1 MNREEKINFIIDNYP
16 EFNEDTPQEWKD
28 KLKAELKQLD
38 DEKLESES
46 VVKRAAELLKA
57 NPSLKHYEAMRQARR
72 ELDEMDRGAVSGIP
86 KKKRKNRQ

>member
-38 DEKLESES
+38 DEKLESELEWVS
-46 VVKRAAELLKA
+46 YLLDK
-57 NPSLKHYEAMRQARR
+57 
-72 ELDEMDRGAVSGIP
+72 
-86 KKKRKNRQ
+86 